1 MLTAEDELNKHT
13 EICGPLQFSFI
24 CSPLTLLSVISS
36 RNFYDRCKNKE
47 ILMIS
52 PIGNLI
58 YSKFHFQLLEIKT
71 DTKLI

>member
-1 MLTAEDELNKHT
+1 MLAAEDELNKHI

-24 CSPLTLLSVISS
+24 CSPLSFLSFISL
-36 RNFYDRCKNKE
+36 RNFYDRYKNKE

-52 PIGNLI
+52 PTGNLI